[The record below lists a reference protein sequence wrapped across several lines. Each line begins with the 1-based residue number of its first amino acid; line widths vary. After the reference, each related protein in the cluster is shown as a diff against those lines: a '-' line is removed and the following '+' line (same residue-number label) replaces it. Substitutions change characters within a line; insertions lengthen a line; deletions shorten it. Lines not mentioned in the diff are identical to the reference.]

1 MERKKIRNF
10 MMDALFMTLGAMAY
24 AVCVNAF
31 TAPNNIA
38 AGGVTGVATML
49 QYVFGTPI
57 GLMVLLINVPIV
69 IWGMVEIGYKLVVK
83 TLAAVVLSSVM
94 IDLFARFVPAYR
106 GDPILVA
113 IFAGV
118 CEGLGLS
125 LTFIRGAT
133 TGGTDMVAR
142 LLGRKVPFLSMGKL
156 MLVIDGVIVATS
168 AFVYGSIENAM
179 YACIVIF
186 VSTSLIDS
194 ILYGTDRGT
203 GKLFF
208 VMSPKVQE
216 MGERI
221 MAEVERGV
229 TYLDSQ
235 GGYSKEPGQTLLCVV
250 RRFEVFQVQ
259 AIIKEV
265 DKSAFVIVG
274 DAGEITGE
282 GFKPMHSDDRPLK
295 ELLQKKHTAGGQE
308 NGK

>member
-1 MERKKIRNF
+1 MQTKKLRNF
-10 MMDALFMTLGAMAY
+10 LLDALFMTLGAMAY

-94 IDLFARFVPAYR
+94 IDLFAHFIPAYR

-142 LLGRKVPFLSMGKL
+142 LLGRKIPFLSMGKL
-156 MLVIDGVIVATS
+156 MLAIDGVIVATS

-194 ILYGTDRGT
+194 ILYGTDAGT

-208 VMSPKVQE
+208 VMSPKVKE

-282 GFKPMHSDDRPLK
+282 GFKPMHSDDKPLK
-295 ELLQKKHTAGGQE
+295 ELLQKKHTE
-308 NGK
+308 DGK

>member
-1 MERKKIRNF
+1 MKQKALRNF
-10 MMDALFMTLGAMAY
+10 LLDAVFMTLGAMVY

-38 AGGVTGVATML
+38 AGGVTGIATML

-57 GLMVLLINVPIV
+57 GLMVFLINLPIV
-69 IWGMVEIGYKLVVK
+69 IWGMVEIGYKLVIK

-94 IDLFARFVPAYR
+94 IDLFARFIPAYR

-118 CEGLGLS
+118 CEGVGLS

-133 TGGTDMVAR
+133 TGGTDLVAR
-142 LLGRKVPFLSMGKL
+142 LLGRRMPQFSMGKL
-156 MLVIDGVIVATS
+156 MLVVDGLVVLCS
-168 AFVYGSIENAM
+168 AFVFGSIENAM

-194 ILYGTDRGT
+194 ILYGTDAGT
-203 GKLFF
+203 GKMFL

-216 MGERI
+216 MGARI
-221 MAEVERGV
+221 MEEIDRGV

-259 AIIKEV
+259 SVIKEV
-265 DKSAFVIVG
+265 DKHAFVVVG

-282 GFKPMHSDDRPLK
+282 GFRSMHSDDKPLK
-295 ELLQKKHTAGGQE
+295 ELLQKAKDEKAR
-308 NGK
+308 